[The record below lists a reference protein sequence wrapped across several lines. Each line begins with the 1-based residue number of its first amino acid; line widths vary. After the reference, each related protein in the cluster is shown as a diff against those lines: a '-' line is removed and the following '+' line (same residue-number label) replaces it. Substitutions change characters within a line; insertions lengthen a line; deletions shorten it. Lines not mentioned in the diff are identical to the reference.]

1 MRFLLKILLLF
12 FLFSGLQLNSQL
24 SKKHYI
30 PPLTSASGQSTA
42 PGDQWLYISTPSID
56 PINFTVKRADG
67 TIFRTGQV
75 SNANSQEFSA
85 GPTGSSVIYSY
96 LEVELN

>member
-12 FLFSGLQLNSQL
+12 ILFSGLQLNSQL

-42 PGDQWLYISTPSID
+42 PGDQWLYISTPSVD

-67 TIFRTGQV
+67 TIFRTGKYQMLTLK
-75 SNANSQEFSA
+75 SLA
-85 GPTGSSVIYSY
+85 GQLVQLVVVIPRSG
-96 LEVELN
+96 LK